1 MRKLVYSTGV
11 SLDGYI
17 TDPDGEID
25 WTVPDEELFRF
36 HTERVRET
44 GLQLCG
50 RRLYETML
58 YWESSDRDP
67 TLPEHEAEFARLW
80 QALPKIVHSRTLASV
95 QGNCTLVREIDAEAI
110 ADLVSEPGKD
120 IAVGGA
126 TLAGEMLARGLVD
139 ELLLFVYP
147 VVLGG
152 GTPWLAPAGARIEL
166 ELLENRVFGS
176 RVLYLRY
183 SVNGRRRT

>member
-1 MRKLVYSTGV
+1 MRST
-11 SLDGYI
+11 
-17 TDPDGEID
+17 P
-25 WTVPDEELFRF
+25 
-36 HTERVRET
+36 
-44 GLQLCG
+44 Q
-50 RRLYETML
+50 
-58 YWESSDRDP
+58 
-67 TLPEHEAEFARLW
+67 
-80 QALPKIVHSRTLASV
+80 
-95 QGNCTLVREIDAEAI
+95 AI